1 VFVRVWEFEVRGEHV
16 GAFVSA
22 YEANGAWSQL
32 FARGDGYVDSRLYR
46 DTDDARRFITV
57 DRWRD
62 VDSWHVFLDRW
73 GAEYEALDRQLDELT
88 DAERLVIEGS
98 L

>member
-1 VFVRVWEFEVRGEHV
+1 VFVRVWEFDVRADQV
-16 GAFVSA
+16 GVFVSA

-46 DTDDARRFITV
+46 DADDARRFITV

-62 VDSWHVFLDRW
+62 VDSWQRFIDRW
-73 GAEYEALDRQLDELT
+73 SAEYEALDRQFDELT

>member
-1 VFVRVWEFEVRGEHV
+1 MSAEHA
-16 GAFVSA
+16 GAFVSSYA
-22 YEANGAWSQL
+22 ANGAWSQL

-46 DTDDARRFITV
+46 DVDDARRFITV

-62 VDSWHVFLDRW
+62 LDSWQRFLDRW
-73 GAEYEALDRQLDELT
+73 SPEYEALDRRLDKLT
-88 DAERLVIEGS
+88 MTERLVIEGS

>member
-1 VFVRVWEFEVRGEHV
+1 MFVRVWEFEVPAEDV
-16 GAFVSA
+16 EAFMSSYA
-22 YEANGAWSQL
+22 AGGAWSQL
-32 FARGDGYVDSRLYR
+32 FARGDGYIDSRLYL

-62 VDSWHVFLDRW
+62 LDSWRRFLDRW
-73 GAEYEALDRQLDELT
+73 IVEYEALDRQLEEFT
-88 DAERLVIEGS
+88 NTERLVIEGS

>member
-1 VFVRVWEFEVRGEHV
+1 MFVRVWEFEVPAQEV
-16 GAFVSA
+16 EAFMSSYA
-22 YEANGAWSQL
+22 ANGAWSQL

-46 DTDDARRFITV
+46 ATDDARRFITV

-62 VDSWHVFLDRW
+62 LDSWQVFLDRW
-73 GAEYEALDRQLDELT
+73 GAEYQALDKQLEELT
-88 DAERLVIEGS
+88 NTERLVIEGD

>member
-1 VFVRVWEFEVRGEHV
+1 MFVRVWQFEVRAEQV
-16 GAFVSA
+16 GAFVCSYA
-22 YEANGAWSQL
+22 ANGAWTQL

-46 DTDDARRFITV
+46 DADDACRFITV

-62 VDSWHVFLDRW
+62 LDSWQGFLDRW
-73 GAEYEALDRQLDELT
+73 SAEYEALDRQLDELT
-88 DAERLVIEGS
+88 DVERLVIEGS

>member
-1 VFVRVWEFEVRGEHV
+1 VFVRVWEFEVRGERV
-16 GAFVSA
+16 GAFVSSYA
-22 YEANGAWSQL
+22 PNGAWSQL

-46 DTDDARRFITV
+46 DTDDRCRFITV

-62 VDSWHVFLDRW
+62 VDSWHRFLDRW

-98 L
+98 P

>member
-1 VFVRVWEFEVRGEHV
+1 MFVRVWEFEVSAEHV

-32 FARGDGYVDSRLYR
+32 FARGDGYVESRLYR
-46 DTDDARRFITV
+46 DADDARRFITV

-62 VDSWHVFLDRW
+62 VESWQVFFDRW
-73 GAEYEALDRQLDELT
+73 RAEYEALDRELEELT

>member
-1 VFVRVWEFEVRGEHV
+1 VFVRVWEFEVRAEQV
-16 GAFVSA
+16 GPFVSSYA
-22 YEANGAWSQL
+22 ADGAWTQL
-32 FARGDGYVDSRLYR
+32 FARGDGYIDSRLYR
-46 DTDDARRFITV
+46 DADDARRFVTV

-62 VDSWHVFLDRW
+62 LESWQGFLDRW
-73 GAEYEALDRQLDELT
+73 SVEYEALDRHLDELT